1 MQFTQFYVC
10 CCCCCCCCC
19 CIYSYAHCHSPIVH
33 FSNPITSLFL
43 SSFLSSFLP
52 SFLPPFL
59 PSVRPSSRTNKVGS
73 LSAQGAESPFFEETL
88 RRASDALGVSDYFA
102 FKARSFQISSD
113 MAHAVHPNYSDR
125 HDPNNKPR

>member
-1 MQFTQFYVC
+1 MQFTQFYV
-10 CCCCCCCCC
+10 CCCCCC

-33 FSNPITSLFL
+33 FSNPITPLFL
-43 SSFLSSFLP
+43 SFFLSSFLP
-52 SFLPPFL
+52 SFL
-59 PSVRPSSRTNKVGS
+59 PSSRTNKVGS